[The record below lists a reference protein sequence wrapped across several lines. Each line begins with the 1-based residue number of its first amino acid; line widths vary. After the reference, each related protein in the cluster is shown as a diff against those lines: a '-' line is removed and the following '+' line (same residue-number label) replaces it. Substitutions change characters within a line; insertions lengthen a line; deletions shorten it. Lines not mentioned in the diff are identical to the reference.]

1 VADTAAMYDAVKSMR
16 SVPLGKNSV
25 LPVALAAAL
34 PIIAVLALQL
44 PIRQLVLTLLKAIL

>member
-1 VADTAAMYDAVKSMR
+1 MLYDAVKSMR

-44 PIRQLVLTLLKAIL
+44 PVKQLLLTLLKAVL